1 MTILKGKL
9 FSVRQIVLTNFPHSK
24 SNYHYGNDYIL
35 SQIIQSLQKHRKTAN
50 TTSFTFLHFEKNCDS
65 AVATCG
71 STDCSIQ

>member
-9 FSVRQIVLTNFPHSK
+9 FEVLTNFPHSK